1 MNLTFLQSL
10 HNPAVVIDSCRSGNF
25 ASLMFALISASPG
38 ARPSQGF
45 IWVST
50 SLFRMPLIP
59 RWRYMSDEAKALTK
73 RTAVSA
79 LVAMFFLLVLRAL
92 IPWVLLA
99 LVAWWIWAAVKK

>member
-1 MNLTFLQSL
+1 
-10 HNPAVVIDSCRSGNF
+10 
-25 ASLMFALISASPG
+25 MFALISASPG

-79 LVAMFFLLVLRAL
+79 LVALFFLLVLRAL